1 MVAWILVTRKFPLVA
16 KFPLDVWEL
25 AFGEQIQFYE
35 MGFTY
40 CHMLLPRIVASE
52 FSFGFSH

>member
-1 MVAWILVTRKFPLVA
+1 MFGSWLLVM
-16 KFPLDVWEL
+16 
-25 AFGEQIQFYE
+25 QIQFYE

-40 CHMLLPRIVASE
+40 CHMLLPGIVASE